1 MASRQEEKERRRR
14 EREEAEAKAN
24 ASSARTKRLQIIGG
38 VIVGLVV
45 VAVVVVLLVSGGG
58 GDDKGKSMNAAT
70 GNASS
75 SASTE
80 VKLPARK
87 IENLEEA
94 AKAAG
99 CTLKTY
105 PIEGSTHVTTTVNY
119 KTNPPTSGD
128 HNPTPAEDGIYDPG
142 NEPAKENY
150 VHSLEHGRIQLQ
162 YAKGSPQKTID
173 TLVAIYN
180 EPVNGSPGY
189 HAQVFENNT
198 NMPAKV
204 AAVAWGQLLTCD
216 DLSDA
221 AIDAIRAFRERYT
234 DKGPEFIP

>member
-58 GDDKGKSMNAAT
+58 GDSGGDGGT
-70 GNASS
+70 ASAS
-75 SASTE
+75 TDASTE
-80 VKLPARK
+80 VTLPARK

-105 PIEGSTHVTTTVNY
+105 PIEGSTHVTTTVKY

-142 NEPAKENY
+142 NEPAKEHY
-150 VHSLEHGRIQLQ
+150 VHSLEHGRIQFQ
-162 YAKGSPQKTID
+162 YAKGAPQKTID
-173 TLVAIYN
+173 TLVALYN

-216 DLSDA
+216 TLNDA
-221 AIDAIRAFRERYT
+221 AIDAFRDFRERYT

>member
-14 EREEAEAKAN
+14 EREEAEAKAR
-24 ASSARTKRLQIIGG
+24 ATTDRTKRLQIVGG
-38 VIVGLVV
+38 VIVGVV
-45 VAVVVVLLVSGGG
+45 IVAVVVVLLVSGGG
-58 GDDKGKSMNAAT
+58 SDNGKDMNGASGDAKAT
-70 GNASS
+70 
-75 SASTE
+75 ASTE

-87 IENLEEA
+87 IENLEDA

-99 CTLKTY
+99 CTLKSY
-105 PIEGSTHVTTTVNY
+105 PIEGATHVTTTVKY
-119 KTNPPTSGD
+119 KTNPPTSGN
-128 HNPTPAEDGIYDPG
+128 HNPTPAADGIYDPG
-142 NEPAKENY
+142 NEPAKEHY
-150 VHSLEHGRIQLQ
+150 VHSLEHGRIEFQ

-189 HAQVFENNT
+189 HALVFENNT

-216 DLSDA
+216 TLNDA
-221 AIDAIRAFRERYT
+221 AIDALRDFRERYT

>member
-14 EREEAEAKAN
+14 EREEAEAR
-24 ASSARTKRLQIIGG
+24 ASSSASQTKRLQIIGG

-58 GDDKGKSMNAAT
+58 GSDGGDTKAAAT
-70 GNASS
+70 DASS
-75 SASTE
+75 E
-80 VKLPARK
+80 VTLPTRE
-87 IENLEEA
+87 IENLEDA

-99 CTLKTY
+99 CTVKTY
-105 PIEGSTHVTTTVNY
+105 PIEGRTHTDKPVTY
-119 KTNPPTSGD
+119 KSNPPTSGN
-128 HNPTPAEDGIYDPG
+128 HSPTWAEDGIYDPG

-150 VHSLEHGRIQLQ
+150 VHSLEHGRIQFQ

-173 TLVAIYN
+173 TLVALFN
-180 EPVNGSPGY
+180 EPVNDSPGY

-216 DLSDA
+216 TLSPA
-221 AIDAIRAFRERYT
+221 AIDAFRAFRERYT

>member
-14 EREEAEAKAN
+14 EREEAQANAN
-24 ASSARTKRLQIIGG
+24 ASAARTKRLQIIGG
-38 VIVGLVV
+38 VIVGVVV

-58 GDDKGKSMNAAT
+58 GGDDKGMSAAT
-70 GNASS
+70 GNASADATS
-75 SASTE
+75 E
-80 VKLPARK
+80 VKLPPRK

-105 PIEGSTHVTTTVNY
+105 PIEGATHVTTTVKY
-119 KTNPPTSGD
+119 KTNPPTSGN
-128 HNPTPAEDGIYDPG
+128 HNPVPAEDGIYDPG
-142 NEPAKENY
+142 NTPAKEHY
-150 VHSLEHGRIQLQ
+150 VHSLEHGRIQFQ
-162 YAKGSPQKTID
+162 YQPGAPQKTID
-173 TLVAIYN
+173 TLIALYN

-189 HAQVFENNT
+189 HAQVFQNNT

-216 DLSDA
+216 ELNDA
-221 AIDAIRAFRERYT
+221 AIDAMRAFRERYT

>member
-58 GDDKGKSMNAAT
+58 GDDSKGMNAAT
-70 GNASS
+70 GNAS
-75 SASTE
+75 ANGATE

-94 AKAAG
+94 ATAAG

-105 PIEGSTHVTTTVNY
+105 PIEGSTHVTTTVTY

-142 NEPAKENY
+142 NEPTKENY

-173 TLVAIYN
+173 TLVALYN

-216 DLSDA
+216 DLNDA

>member
-24 ASSARTKRLQIIGG
+24 ASAGRTRRLQVVGG

-58 GDDKGKSMNAAT
+58 GD
-70 GNASS
+70 SS
-75 SASTE
+75 GANGDGSASTDVSSE
-80 VKLPARK
+80 VTLPARK
-87 IENLEEA
+87 IENIEEA

-105 PIEGSTHVTTTVNY
+105 PIEGSTHVTTPVEY
-119 KTNPPTSGD
+119 GTNPPTSGD
-128 HNPTPAEDGIYDPG
+128 HDQTPAQDGVYNPG
-142 NEPAKENY
+142 NTPAKENF
-150 VHSLEHGRIQLQ
+150 VHSLEHGRIQFQ
-162 YAKGSPQKTID
+162 YAKGSPQRTID
-173 TLVAIYN
+173 TLVALFN
-180 EPVNGSPGY
+180 EPLNGSPGY

-198 NMPAKV
+198 DMPAKV

-216 DLSDA
+216 ELSPES
-221 AIDAIRAFRERYT
+221 IDAFRAFRERYT

>member
-24 ASSARTKRLQIIGG
+24 AASARTRRLQIIGG
-38 VIVGLVV
+38 AIVGVV
-45 VAVVVVLLVSGGG
+45 VIAVVVVLLASGGG
-58 GDDKGKSMNAAT
+58 GDDGGKSMNAAT

-75 SASTE
+75 TASTE
-80 VKLPARK
+80 VTLPARK

-94 AKAAG
+94 AEAAG
-99 CTLKTY
+99 CTLAS
-105 PIEGSTHVTTTVNY
+105 PELEGATHVNEVVEY
-119 KTNPPTSGD
+119 KTNPPTSGN

-162 YAKGSPQKTID
+162 YAPGSDQKTID

-180 EPVNGSPGY
+180 EPINDSSGY
-189 HAQVFENNT
+189 HAQVFQNNT

-216 DLSDA
+216 ELNDA

-234 DKGPEFIP
+234 DKGPEFVP